1 MTNDS
6 WKFVPPP
13 KIKKKKSLTRS
24 QSVLYS
30 NNSNNN
36 KKSQNQIDFDKS
48 KKSQRNRCWP
58 LRWKDISQRGLYII
72 SYLPS
77 IAHIYTYCIYKQ
89 FTIYSYLPF
98 LFFLFC
104 KKKIQHQIKWYIS
117 SFSFFFFFLAGW
129 GYRLSLLGVF
139 CRCVIGFFSPRRI

>member
-1 MTNDS
+1 MEIR
-6 WKFVPPP
+6 PPS
-13 KIKKKKSLTRS
+13 KDKKKKSLTRS

-117 SFSFFFFFLAGW
+117 SFSFFFFFWLVEAIVYPFWVCFVDVWLA
-129 GYRLSLLGVF
+129 
-139 CRCVIGFFSPRRI
+139 FFRPVVYK